1 MILKN
6 YVRLCLYT
14 EVTGK
19 PLKIVTGSSLQIGS
33 YHWLKKEDNIFSKS
47 YQMTD
52 WLINT
57 S

>member
-47 YQMTD
+47 DQMTD